1 VRTRQMGLEEW
12 IAPRITQ
19 LTFLPYWSIAGALV
33 ALAVSARIWRRTSL
47 GYEDGTIVMSAL
59 AFLPLSLSSARN
71 VSPFLLLATAAVAT
85 LVDRV
90 FPTAASAEQPQENRS
105 VTRIAVATAAVM
117 LLVLGGVG
125 YAWTA
130 PLRRLE
136 WQPLPDGAIAAIDA
150 CPEHLYNDYYS
161 GGYVTWFAK
170 NQRVFVDSRQDP
182 YPLELIGAQVAVER
196 TGEYQDLFR
205 RYGIRC
211 ALISANSVLDRRL
224 TQDGWER
231 MYGDPVWR
239 VYASR

>member
-1 VRTRQMGLEEW
+1 
-12 IAPRITQ
+12 
-19 LTFLPYWSIAGALV
+19 
-33 ALAVSARIWRRTSL
+33 
-47 GYEDGTIVMSAL
+47 
-59 AFLPLSLSSARN
+59 LSLSSARN

-90 FPTAASAEQPQENRS
+90 FAIPARAPQPEDNPS

-136 WQPLPDGAIAAIDA
+136 WKPLPDGAIAALKT

-170 NQRVFVDSRQDP
+170 NQRVLVDSRQDP
-182 YPLELIGAQVAVER
+182 YPLELIEAQVAVGR

-211 ALISANSVLDRRL
+211 ALVSADSVLDRRL

-231 MYGDPVWR
+231 MYEDRVWR
-239 VYASR
+239 VFASKSR